1 MIDEDI
7 DGMIKISLAGVE
19 GNRYMIDVYDSMAND
34 LYRSFVSDNFEEAVK
49 EFEDWVDASI
59 QEYYEWKMAEL

>member
-1 MIDEDI
+1 
-7 DGMIKISLAGVE
+7 MIKISLAGVA
-19 GNRYMIDVYDSMAND
+19 GNRYTIDVYDSMAND

-49 EFEDWVDASI
+49 EFEDWVDANI